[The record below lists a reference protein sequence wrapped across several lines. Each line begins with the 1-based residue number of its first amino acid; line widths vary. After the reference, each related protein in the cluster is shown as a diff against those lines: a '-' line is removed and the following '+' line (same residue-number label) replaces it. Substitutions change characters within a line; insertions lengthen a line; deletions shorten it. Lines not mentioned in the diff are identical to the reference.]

1 MIQFRFALM
10 LGSVLVFAAGSK
22 AAPLPKE
29 LKQGDPV
36 LIVGT
41 WKLIESGSGVGAAR
55 PGDGSSW
62 LFDTEGKAAII
73 RADGKIDGSIKFTI
87 DPGVNPKHF
96 DWMPSWGNYRGCY
109 TLDGD
114 KLVLYLRSGERE
126 NRAKEAKPATNVKV
140 YSFERSK

>member
-1 MIQFRFALM
+1 MIRFRFAILIAA
-10 LGSVLVFAAGSK
+10 FAAATVQ
-22 AAPLPKE
+22 AAPIPKE
-29 LKQGDPV
+29 LLQGDPA

-41 WKLIESGSGVGAAR
+41 WKLVESGSGGGALR

-62 LFDTEGKAAII
+62 RFDAEGKAAII
-73 RADGKIDGSIKFTI
+73 RADGKIDGGIKFAI
-87 DPGVNPKHF
+87 DPGETPKQF

-114 KLVLYLRSGERE
+114 KLVLYLRSGEKE
-126 NRAKEAKPATNVKV
+126 NRVKETKPAANVEV